1 MYDILKKYP
10 PQNEEKLSDKRA
22 REIKAAVLSRI
33 KEEKAMKKHFSIKT
47 ISIAAAVA
55 TTAAVSAM
63 IASAENAPMS
73 PLVRND
79 AAIAGSAAEPT
90 TSEPEAAEPTTSAP
104 EATEPSASAPKA
116 AETPKN
122 EGKKVT
128 YTEMTGDIPTEQR
141 DGKWVYLD
149 CPNGTK
155 AEFYL
160 PDGKAPMSFDSAKA
174 AIDYCLGNPTPSDEE
189 EYVSSFD
196 CCDNF
201 AVILVDA

>member
-10 PQNEEKLSDKRA
+10 PQNEEKLSEKRA
-22 REIKAAVLSRI
+22 RDIKAAVLSRI

-63 IASAENAPMS
+63 IASAENAPMP

-79 AAIAGSAAEPT
+79 AAITAPAAEPT
-90 TSEPEAAEPTTSAP
+90 TSTPEAAEPTTSAP
-104 EATEPSASAPKA
+104 EA

>member
-10 PQNEEKLSDKRA
+10 PQNEEKLSEKRA
-22 REIKAAVLSRI
+22 RDIKAAVLSRI

-79 AAIAGSAAEPT
+79 AAITAPAAEPT
-90 TSEPEAAEPTTSAP
+90 TSTPEAAEPTTSAP
-104 EATEPSASAPKA
+104 EA

>member
-22 REIKAAVLSRI
+22 NDIKAAVLSRI

-47 ISIAAAVA
+47 ISIAAAVV

-90 TSEPEAAEPTTSAP
+90 TSEPEAAEPTT
-104 EATEPSASAPKA
+104 SAPKA

>member
-10 PQNEEKLSDKRA
+10 PQNEEKLSEKRA
-22 REIKAAVLSRI
+22 RDIKAAVLSRI

-79 AAIAGSAAEPT
+79 AAITAPAAEPT
-90 TSEPEAAEPTTSAP
+90 TSTPEAAEPTTSAP
-104 EATEPSASAPKA
+104 EA

-160 PDGKAPMSFDSAKA
+160 PDGKAPLSFDSAKA